1 MNQYGMSM
9 PGGQM
14 QRTASMNVYTG
25 LLALSVL
32 ALVAACAFVYLQGS
46 KIGLEG
52 QPFKLQ
58 EVNEQTKTYNI
69 KLAD

>member
-32 ALVAACAFVYLQGS
+32 ALVAAVGYLYVQGS
-46 KIGLEG
+46 KIAPDG
-52 QPFKLQ
+52 QPYKIQAMDDQGRVTNLSL
-58 EVNEQTKTYNI
+58 K
-69 KLAD
+69 D

>member
-14 QRTASMNVYTG
+14 QRSASVNVYTG

-32 ALVAACAFVYLQGS
+32 ALVAACGFVYVQGA
-46 KIGLEG
+46 KLAPGG

-58 EVNEQTKTYNI
+58 ETDPDGKRFNI
-69 KLAD
+69 QLPD